1 MYVLSSC
8 SDRPRVPL
16 ARDPILNIVPELI
29 EVWIA
34 LSPEKVEAQ
43 LEREKEIK
51 PGMYIQLVS
60 LAREQAQLLE
70 SNLRQ

>member
-1 MYVLSSC
+1 M
-8 SDRPRVPL
+8 
-16 ARDPILNIVPELI
+16 
-29 EVWIA
+29 WIA